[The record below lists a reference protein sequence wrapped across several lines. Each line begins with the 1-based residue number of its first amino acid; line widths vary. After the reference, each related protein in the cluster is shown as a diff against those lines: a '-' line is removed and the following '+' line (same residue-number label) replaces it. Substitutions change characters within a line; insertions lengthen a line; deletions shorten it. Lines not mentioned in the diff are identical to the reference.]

1 LIDSKEIAIRAL
13 RLAELKSAQRK
24 RRRRKAN
31 LIIAA
36 SGIVATAAIV
46 AILGVLQPG
55 MKIEDEPI
63 PLASPEMPIFQG
75 IESITIPA
83 GALEMK
89 IPLENPENSSC
100 NVIFELILADT
111 GEVLYISEL
120 TPPGGEIG
128 SIILTRFLEKGEYEV
143 LLNIRAYEPNG
154 SNELNVTSKIIN
166 LNVD

>member
-24 RRRRKAN
+24 RRRQKTN
-31 LIIAA
+31 LIIGAC
-36 SGIVATAAIV
+36 GIVVTAAIV

-63 PLASPEMPIFQG
+63 PLASPEMSNFQS

-83 GALEMK
+83 DTLEMK

-100 NVIFELILADT
+100 NVIFELVLADT

-120 TPPGGEIG
+120 APPGEKIG
-128 SIILTRFLEKGEYEV
+128 SIILTRFLEKGEYKL
-143 LLNIRAYEPNG
+143 LLNIRAYELSG
-154 SNELNVTSKIIN
+154 SSELNVTSKIIN
-166 LNVD
+166 LNVG